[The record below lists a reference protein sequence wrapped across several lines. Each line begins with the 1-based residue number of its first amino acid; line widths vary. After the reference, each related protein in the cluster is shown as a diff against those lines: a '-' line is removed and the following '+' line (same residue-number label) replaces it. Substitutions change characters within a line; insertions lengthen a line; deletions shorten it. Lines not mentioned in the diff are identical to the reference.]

1 MYNVPIDIMRVL
13 IYNNIKIRNQK
24 TNAEGNT
31 MTYFKDITTLEE
43 LRKEYK
49 RLVKINHPDNDGSA
63 DDIKIINVEY
73 EIKFK
78 ILEKSDIYNRKKYNQ
93 QEDEMIRDII
103 NVIIHLNIDIEIC
116 GSWIWVTGNTYTCK
130 DELKGNGFHWAS
142 KKKAWYWH
150 NPEEVTRSHGKTTMA
165 DIRLR
170 YGSDVVKEANT
181 VYCVTA

>member
-1 MYNVPIDIMRVL
+1 
-13 IYNNIKIRNQK
+13 
-24 TNAEGNT
+24 
-31 MTYFKDITTLEE
+31 MTYFKNITTLEE
-43 LRKEYK
+43 LKKEYK
-49 RLVKINHPDNDGSA
+49 KLVKQNHPDNGGSVEV
-63 DDIKIINVEY
+63 IKVINVEY
-73 EIKFK
+73 EIQFK
-78 ILEKSDIYNRKKYNQ
+78 ILEKSDTYNNRKKYNQ

>member
-49 RLVKINHPDNDGSA
+49 RLVKINHPDNGGSA

-78 ILEKSDIYNRKKYNQ
+78 ILEKSDTCNRKKYNQ

-165 DIRLR
+165 DIRIK

-181 VYCVTA
+181 VFCVTA

>member
-1 MYNVPIDIMRVL
+1 MCNVPIDIMRVL

-49 RLVKINHPDNDGSA
+49 RLVKINHPDNGGSA

-78 ILEKSDIYNRKKYNQ
+78 ILEKSDTYNRKKYNQ

-165 DIRLR
+165 DIRIK

-181 VYCVTA
+181 VFCVTA